1 MNQDAAPAQ
10 DIDALVDGQRFG
22 GFGLNLLIWSF
33 LATYTDGFG
42 ISSLGLAASHI
53 SREWHVPPG
62 SMGVMM
68 SASLFGMLIGAPL
81 FGLLGDR
88 YGRRPVIALGCLLFG
103 TTTLAVIFTH
113 NIGEIAWLRVLT
125 GIGMGGVMPNVI
137 ALSSE
142 SSPKRL
148 RARLT
153 ILMFMGITLGATLP
167 GVIAAWLV
175 PAYGW
180 KTIFLIGGPVAMVVG
195 IVFPFVVPESVK
207 FLAMRPDRHSQL
219 VATLRR
225 MRPDLALQDETRI
238 ATPHMSAHGGS
249 TSVAPLFAGGLAPI
263 TLLLWVCF
271 AVTLMANFFLSS
283 WLPSLFKG
291 IGIDDRTAALTATM
305 YQFGGAFGGLAMSL
319 LLDRLGF
326 LAVGG
331 ALLLA
336 VPAMLAIAVPGMPP
350 VLLALVVGFAGF
362 CVLSAQFG
370 SNAAAGLIYP
380 TAYRSKGL
388 GLAFAVGRVGSII
401 GPMLGARLIGA
412 GLPLMVMFG
421 IIVTPVLLGS
431 VAGFVLANITRS
443 RFGGWRLEEAGS
455 VSVPRDS

>member
-1 MNQDAAPAQ
+1 MDEATSY
-10 DIDALVDGQRFG
+10 DIDTLVDGQRFTR
-22 GFGLNLLIWSF
+22 FNLNLLIWSF

-42 ISSLGLAASHI
+42 ISSLGLAAGHI
-53 SREWHVPPG
+53 SSEWHVPP
-62 SMGVMM
+62 SAMGTMM

-88 YGRRPVIALGCLLFG
+88 FGRRPVIALGCLLFG
-103 TTTLAVIFTH
+103 SATLAVVATH
-113 NIGEIAWLRVLT
+113 DIGQITWLRFIT

-142 SSPKRL
+142 SSPRHL

-167 GVIAAWLV
+167 GLIAAGIV
-175 PAYGW
+175 PQHGW
-180 KTIFLIGGPVAMVVG
+180 KSIFLLGGPIAIVVG
-195 IVFPFVVPESVK
+195 LIFPFVVPESVK
-207 FLAMRPDRHSQL
+207 FLATRPDRQRAL
-219 VATLRR
+219 IRTLRR
-225 MRPDLALQDETRI
+225 MRPDLQLSDETRI
-238 ATPHMSAHGGS
+238 TSNRAGGNES
-249 TSVAPLFAGGLAPI
+249 TGALVITPLFTNGRAPM

-305 YQFGGAFGGLAMSL
+305 YQFGGAFGGIGMSL
-319 LLDRLGF
+319 LLDRFGF
-326 LAVGG
+326 LAIGG

-336 VPAMLAIAVPGMPP
+336 VPAMLAIAIPGMSP
-350 VLLALVVGFAGF
+350 VLLALSVGCAGF

-370 SNAAAGLIYP
+370 SNAAAGIIYP

-388 GLAFAVGRVGSII
+388 GFAFAVGRLGSVA
-401 GPMLGARLIGA
+401 GPILGARLIGA
-412 GLPLMVMFG
+412 RLPLGEMLGV
-421 IIVTPVLLGS
+421 ISAPVLLG
-431 VAGFVLANITRS
+431 AAAAFILARISRR
-443 RFGGWRLEEAGS
+443 RFGGLRLEEA
-455 VSVPRDS
+455 